1 MKLTYKMAYTLN
13 LVKGL
18 IQEFYISF
26 TYKMICF
33 RNLHHFPEK
42 MICFRTYKILKLR
55 SLNHVIRHF
64 SNSRGSKQLVQTARD
79 LIC

>member
-13 LVKGL
+13 LVKGF

-26 TYKMICF
+26 TY
-33 RNLHHFPEK
+33 K